1 MYHNF
6 HLFLTCQNSIGL
18 GGISGFLALDTTN
31 QLIILS
37 FQGSR
42 TIQNWIDNLSV
53 IPVAISNICSGCDAH
68 LGFWSTWQSIS
79 DTITPHINAAV
90 AQYPSYGLVFTGHSL
105 GAALATVSA
114 TVLRLAGHKID
125 LYTFGSPRVGNH
137 AFAEFVTAETS
148 GANYRIT
155 HTDDIVPKLPP
166 RALGFSHFSP
176 EYWITS
182 ANNQIVTTQDITVV
196 QGVDSTAGNAGTSG
210 LDVSAHEWYFGP
222 ISACP

>member
-125 LYTFGSPRVGNH
+125 LV
-137 AFAEFVTAETS
+137 
-148 GANYRIT
+148 
-155 HTDDIVPKLPP
+155 
-166 RALGFSHFSP
+166 
-176 EYWITS
+176 
-182 ANNQIVTTQDITVV
+182 
-196 QGVDSTAGNAGTSG
+196 STPHVLADTREES
-210 LDVSAHEWYFGP
+210 L
-222 ISACP
+222 IR